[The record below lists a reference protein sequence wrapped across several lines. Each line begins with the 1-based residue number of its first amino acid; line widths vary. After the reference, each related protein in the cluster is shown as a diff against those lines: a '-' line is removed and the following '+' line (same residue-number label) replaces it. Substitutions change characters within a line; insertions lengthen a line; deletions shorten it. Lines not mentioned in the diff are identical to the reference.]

1 MDHAPFHGNI
11 KIEIPGPP
19 LQYHTTH
26 PISMMQPLPQF
37 SPPPFLS
44 STTPLQ
50 PHDYLLTV
58 LGIPIQRG
66 SAAIIARPVWQEM
79 AYTRYY

>member
-1 MDHAPFHGNI
+1 MDHAPFHENI

-37 SPPPFLS
+37 S
-44 STTPLQ
+44 
-50 PHDYLLTV
+50 TV
-58 LGIPIQRG
+58 LIRAG
-66 SAAIIARPVWQEM
+66 IIAGGERAHVGARGNRREKEAGEFPN
-79 AYTRYY
+79 AD